1 MQKKLAPFIPLLL
14 AASLFSCSQG
24 GNEASSAS
32 SSCSHKFSLVSSV
45 GATCESEGYEI
56 DRCSLCGEE
65 KRTTIAALGH
75 ALGEWETTS
84 PATCLTS
91 EKLKRTCTRSG
102 CSYSEEK
109 DGENALGHLWG
120 EWVSQ
125 GDKMIRTCQRE
136 GCEEKEERDLVLKVF
151 TPTSVV
157 YPYNDSVKE
166 YLSSKD
172 ANVANYLRTD
182 DGLKGLT
189 LNWLN
194 TYPDVTAF
202 RLDYSLS
209 ESFETYDSLTL
220 SGDQKEA
227 TLYNLE
233 KASTYYVRISAENES
248 GWHTSPTSSFT
259 TTDLGP
265 RVMKIDGAHNVRDLG
280 GYLTPEGRTV
290 QGRIFRGGA
299 LSPANWAAWANISL
313 TDEGKKYMSETLK
326 IKTEF
331 DLRSRS
337 ENRAP
342 GTPED
347 SGLTESPIPGAT
359 LEYHTVNG
367 YAYAF
372 TEKEAYRDVFASL
385 SQESRYPVYI
395 HCTGGADRTGTVSY
409 ILNALV
415 GVSEEDLIHDYEY
428 TSFSIYE
435 ERNSKTTVYDF
446 QKLVEGIKAF
456 EGDTLSEKVENYLL
470 SIGVTE
476 TQIYNLKAIMLGK
489 QTKEEDPEPTIAYN
503 DAFDFSS
510 GNISL
515 SASNAT
521 ATGVK
526 SGYDGK
532 VYSFKIQESLTSG
545 GTYIFIG
552 SYGFYLRGGAVRYA
566 KYVDGAYGEDRVD
579 GVRETGGN
587 ISNSA
592 LQAGTILGLSVAEKD
607 ENTRAVSIYQN
618 NNLIVSYDYPKASD
632 EIESSSASFVV
643 SINTSDVTSA
653 TLSSATDA

>member
-1 MQKKLAPFIPLLL
+1 MPILF

-24 GNEASSAS
+24 GGGDSSTS
-32 SSCSHKFSLVSSV
+32 SSCSHHFVVASSAA
-45 GATCESEGYEI
+45 ATCEAEGYEL

-65 KRTTIAALGH
+65 KRTTAPALGH
-75 ALGEWETTS
+75 QLGEWEQVS
-84 PATCLTS
+84 PATCLVS
-91 EKLKRTCTRSG
+91 EKLKRACTRNG

-109 DGENALGHLWG
+109 DGEDALGHLWN
-120 EWVSQ
+120 EWVSE
-125 GDKMIRTCQRE
+125 GDKMARTCQRD
-136 GCEEKEERDLVLKVF
+136 GCKEKEERDLVLKVF
-151 TPTSVV
+151 APTSAVC
-157 YPYNDSVKE
+157 PYNDSVKE
-166 YLSSKD
+166 YLSAED
-172 ANVANYLRTD
+172 ANVASYVRTD

-202 RLDYSLS
+202 RLDYSLDAN
-209 ESFETYDSLTL
+209 FETYESVTVA
-220 SGDQKEA
+220 GDQKEA
-227 TLYNLE
+227 TLYNLQ
-233 KASTYYVRISAENES
+233 KASTYYVRVNAENGS
-248 GWHTSPTSSFT
+248 GWHTSPASSFA

-280 GYLTPEGRTV
+280 GYMTPEGRTV

-299 LSPANWAAWANISL
+299 LSPANWAAWANINL
-313 TDEGKKYMSETLK
+313 TEEGKKYMSETLK

-342 GTPED
+342 DTSED

-367 YAYAF
+367 YACAF
-372 TEKEAYRDVFASL
+372 SEKEAYRDVFASL
-385 SQESRYPVYI
+385 SQETRYPVYI

-409 ILNALV
+409 LLNALV

-428 TSFSIYE
+428 TSFSIYG
-435 ERNSKTTVYDF
+435 ERNSKTTEYAF
-446 QKLVEGIKAF
+446 QDLVNGIKAF
-456 EGDTLSEKVENYLL
+456 EGDSLSEKVENYLL

-489 QTKEEDPEPTIAYN
+489 QTKEEEPEPMITYN

-510 GNISL
+510 GSISL
-515 SASNAT
+515 SATNAT

-526 SGYDGK
+526 PGYDGK

-545 GTYIFIG
+545 GTYVFIG

-566 KYVDGAYGEDRVD
+566 EYADGKYKEKYID

-592 LQAGTILGLSVAEKD
+592 LQAGTILGLSVEEKD
-607 ENTRAVSIYQN
+607 ENTRMVSIYQN
-618 NNLIVSYDYPKASD
+618 NNLIVSYDYPKVS
-632 EIESSSASFVV
+632 EEVESSEASFTV

-653 TLSSATDA
+653 LISQASEN

>member
-1 MQKKLAPFIPLLL
+1 MKKKLIPFIPLLA
-14 AASLFSCSQG
+14 AASLLSCGQG
-24 GNEASSAS
+24 GGEEVSTS
-32 SSCSHKFSLVSSV
+32 SSCSHNFVVVSSTEP
-45 GATCESEGYEI
+45 TCTEQGQKTEK
-56 DRCSLCGEE
+56 CSICGEQITE
-65 KRTTIAALGH
+65 TTPALGH
-75 ALGEWETTS
+75 ALSEWNQLS
-84 PATCLTS
+84 PATCLLS
-91 EKLKRTCTRSG
+91 EKLQRACTRNG
-102 CSYSEEK
+102 CTYTEEK
-109 DGENALGHLWG
+109 DGEEALGHLWG
-120 EWVSQ
+120 EWTSQ

-136 GCEEKEERDLVLKVF
+136 GCDEKEEKDLVLKVF
-151 TPTSVV
+151 TPTTEVV
-157 YPYNDSVKE
+157 PYNDSVKE
-166 YLSSKD
+166 YLSGENP
-172 ANVANYLRTD
+172 NVANYVRTD

-194 TYPDVTAF
+194 TYPNVTSY
-202 RLDYSLS
+202 RLDYSLDS
-209 ESFETYDSLTL
+209 EFETYESVMVDS
-220 SGDQKEA
+220 DQKEA
-227 TLYNLE
+227 TIYNLQ
-233 KASTYYVRISAENES
+233 KASTYYVRINAENSS
-248 GWHTSPTSSFT
+248 GWHTSPTSSFVT
-259 TTDLGP
+259 SDLGP

-280 GYLTPEGRTV
+280 GYMTPEGRTV

-299 LSPANWAAWANISL
+299 LSPANWAAWSNINL
-313 TDEGKKYMSETLK
+313 TEEGKKYMSETLG

-367 YAYAF
+367 YTSAF

-385 SQESRYPVYI
+385 SQETRYPVYI

-415 GVSEEDLIHDYEY
+415 GVSEEDLVHDYEY
-428 TSFSIYE
+428 TSFSIYG
-435 ERNSKTTVYDF
+435 ERNSKTTEYDF
-446 QKLVEGIKAF
+446 QGLVNGIKAF

-489 QTKEEDPEPTIAYN
+489 ETKEEEPEPIITYN

-510 GNISL
+510 GNIAL
-515 SASNAT
+515 DTSNAT
-521 ATGVK
+521 ANGVA

-532 VYSFKIQESLTSG
+532 TYSFKIKESLTSG
-545 GTYIFIG
+545 GTYVFIG

-566 KYVDGAYGEDRVD
+566 GYSGGKYAEKYIG
-579 GVRETGGN
+579 GVRETGGS

-592 LQAGTILGLSVAEKD
+592 LQEGTILGLSVKEKD
-607 ENTRAVSIYQN
+607 ESTRTVSIYQN
-618 NNLIVSYDYPKASD
+618 NSLIISYDYPKVDD
-632 EIESSSASFVV
+632 EIASESASFAV
-643 SINTSDVTSA
+643 SINTSDVKSA
-653 TLSSATDA
+653 TISPASSN